1 MIKKSFLYSLA
12 FAICCLASPLLLAQ
26 GLPGAKLADKVI
38 VAGKTFYLYEV
49 KQGEGFYGIS
59 KMFGVSQKEIHEANP
74 KSILGLKAG
83 DILYIPVIDGRNSN
97 VREIKASD
105 DFIYHTVL
113 KGQTWY
119 YLSNKYNVSIADI
132 KKHNVGT
139 DNDLLIGAIIK
150 IPAPKPA
157 VNKKQPDSGYIYHK
171 VKPKETLY
179 GIAQEY
185 QSHVDTVLKYNRA
198 LQSGILVV
206 GSIVRI
212 PTNTQSLVVSGNKVT
227 ESTEHL
233 EDDDYFYHPIQGGE
247 TVYSLSKK
255 YHISQND
262 LEHANPNLN
271 PNQLPTGFVVKVPKD
286 KVKDKLLEQS
296 SSEDDFVIHTVRRK
310 ETLYSIAKHYGV
322 EISDIEKA
330 NPTMILSNLQKRAKL
345 KIPTPEYLAKQK
357 EERQS
362 SKVKLSDSI
371 PIILDN
377 YNLGIPCS
385 GYNYFADKQLI
396 KVALLLPFDIEAT
409 TKHNLIKTMDGE
421 TEIEK
426 ERNDPTLSPRSR
438 TFVEFYQGVL
448 IAVDSLKNQGVNIQL
463 FTYDTAPDTNKVK
476 QILALPQMKTVDL
489 IIGPAYASNLKLVSD
504 YSLRHQIKMVYP
516 LSSVNPYLNTNPY
529 LFQVNAED
537 TMLYHRYSDYIVKQQ
552 LNNRI
557 VLIKSSV
564 PDKNEIK
571 LAAEIKDKLYLK
583 YLPMG
588 VMPDYVEIAFSEQN
602 IQGLESLLS
611 QDKLNVVV
619 IPSPGEA
626 DVSKIIT
633 TLHGVSKSTDVKVKL
648 IGFGNWLRYQTIN
661 AEEVHD
667 LNTHILTPYV
677 LDYNNDKVNRFA
689 SKYRDWFHTEPF
701 AIAPYFI
708 RPGQNAR
715 YSRYGI
721 WGFDVAYFFI
731 DARVKYGNQFEYCI
745 NNLHAGQVQFNFNF
759 KRNRNWGGF
768 YNDGLYVIRFD
779 PSLQIS
785 RMPLN

>member
-12 FAICCLASPLLLAQ
+12 IAICFLASPLLHAQ
-26 GLPGAKLADKVI
+26 GLQGEKLAAKVI
-38 VAGKTFYLYEV
+38 VDGKTFYLYEV
-49 KQGEGFYGIS
+49 KQGEGFYGIA
-59 KMFGVSQKEIHEANP
+59 KKFGVSQKEIHEANP
-74 KSILGLKAG
+74 KSILGLKQG

-97 VREIKASD
+97 LNEINESD

-119 YLSNKYNVSIADI
+119 YLSSKYNVPIEDI
-132 KKHNVGT
+132 KKHNIGT
-139 DNDLLIGAIIK
+139 NNDLLIGAIIK
-150 IPAPKPA
+150 IPIPKP
-157 VNKKQPDSGYIYHK
+157 VVDKKQAGSGYIYHK
-171 VKPKETLY
+171 VSPKETLY
-179 GIAQEY
+179 GIAKEY
-185 QSHVDTVLKYNRA
+185 QSHVDTVLKYNQA

-212 PTNTQSLVVSGNKVT
+212 PTNTKPLSASAMQVAGNAQ
-227 ESTEHL
+227 HL
-233 EDDDYFYHPIQGGE
+233 EDDKFFYHPIKGGE
-247 TVYSLSKK
+247 TIYSLSKK
-255 YHISQND
+255 YRISQND
-262 LEHANPNLN
+262 LESANPNLN
-271 PNQLPTGFVVKVPKD
+271 PNQLPMGFVVKIPKD
-286 KVKDKLLEQS
+286 KVKNKVVEQS
-296 SSEDDFVIHTVRRK
+296 SSEDDFIIHTVRRK
-310 ETLYSIAKHYGV
+310 ETIYSIAKHYGV
-322 EISDIEKA
+322 EISDIQKA
-330 NPTMILSNLQKRAKL
+330 NPTMILTNIQKRAEI
-345 KIPTPEYLAKQK
+345 KIPTPQYLAGLK

-362 SKVKLSDSI
+362 LKVKVSEST
-371 PIILDN
+371 PVIIDN
-377 YNLGIPCS
+377 DILGIPCS
-385 GYNYFADKQLI
+385 GYNYFADRQLI
-396 KVALLLPFDIEAT
+396 KVALLLPFDIDAT

-426 ERNDPTLSPRSR
+426 ERDDATLSPRSR

-448 IAVDSLKNQGVNIQL
+448 IAVDSLKKQGVNIQL

-476 QILALPQMKTVDL
+476 QILALPQMRAVDL
-489 IIGPAYASNLKLVSD
+489 IIGPAYASNLQLVSD
-504 YSLRHQIKMVYP
+504 FSLRHQIKMIYP

-552 LNNRI
+552 PNNRI
-557 VLIKSSV
+557 VLIKYAV

-571 LAAEIKDKLYLK
+571 LAAEIKNKLYLK

-602 IQGLESLLS
+602 VQGLEALLS
-611 QDKLNVVV
+611 KDKLNVVV

-633 TLHGVSKSTDVKVKL
+633 TLHGVSKSTVVKVKL
-648 IGFGNWLRYQTIN
+648 IGFGNWLRFQTIN

-667 LNTHILTPYV
+667 LDTHILTPYV
-677 LDYNNDKVNRFA
+677 LDHSNAAVSRFSA
-689 SKYRDWFHTEPF
+689 KYRAWYHTEPF
-701 AIAPYFI
+701 AVAPYFI

-731 DARVKYGNQFEYCI
+731 DARVKYGKQFEYCL
-745 NNLHAGQVQFNFNF
+745 NNLHAGQIQFNFNF
-759 KRNRNWGGF
+759 KRNGNWGGF

-779 PSLQIS
+779 PALQIS

>member
-12 FAICCLASPLLLAQ
+12 FAICCLASPLLHAQ
-26 GLPGAKLADKVI
+26 ELQGAKLADKVI
-38 VAGKTFYLYEV
+38 VDGKTFYLYEV
-49 KQGEGFYGIS
+49 KQGDGFYGIS
-59 KMFGVSQKEIHEANP
+59 KMFGVSQKEISEANP
-74 KSILGLKAG
+74 KSILGLKPG

-97 VREIKASD
+97 LLEIKASD

-119 YLSNKYNVSIADI
+119 YLSNKYNVSIDDI
-132 KKHNVGT
+132 KKHNLGT

-150 IPAPKPA
+150 IPAPKPTA
-157 VNKKQPDSGYIYHK
+157 IKKQASSDYIYHK
-171 VKPKETLY
+171 VSPKETLY
-179 GIAQEY
+179 SIAQEY
-185 QSHVDTVLKYNRA
+185 QSHVDTVLKYNQA
-198 LQSGILVV
+198 LRGGILVV

-212 PTNTQSLVVSGNKVT
+212 PANTKTLLSSATQEVDNTQ
-227 ESTEHL
+227 HL
-233 EDDDYFYHPIQGGE
+233 EDEKFFYHPIQGGE
-247 TVYSLSKK
+247 TIYSLSKK
-255 YHISQND
+255 YRISQND
-262 LEHANPNLN
+262 LEYANPNLN
-271 PNQLPTGFVVKVPKD
+271 PNQLPMGFVVKIPKD
-286 KVKDKLLEQS
+286 KVKNKLLEQS
-296 SSEDDFVIHTVRRK
+296 SSEDDFVIHTVKRK
-310 ETLYSIAKHYGV
+310 ETIYSIAKHYGV
-322 EISDIEKA
+322 EISDIQKA
-330 NPTMILSNLQKRAKL
+330 NPTMVLSNIQKRAEI

-357 EERQS
+357 EERLS
-362 SKVKLSDSI
+362 LKVKVSDSI
-371 PIILDN
+371 PLIDDSD
-377 YNLGIPCS
+377 NLGFPCK
-385 GYNYFADKQLI
+385 GFNYFADRQLI
-396 KVALLLPFDIEAT
+396 KVALLLPFDIDAT

-426 ERNDPTLSPRSR
+426 ERDDATLSPRSR

-448 IAVDSLKNQGVNIQL
+448 IAVDSLKKQGVNIQL
-463 FTYDTAPDTNKVK
+463 FTFDTAPDTNKVK
-476 QILALPQMKTVDL
+476 QILALPQMRTVDL

-504 YSLRHQIKMVYP
+504 FSLRHQIKMVYP
-516 LSSVNPYLNTNPY
+516 LSSVNPYLNTNPH

-537 TMLYHRYSDYIVKQQ
+537 TMLYHRYSDYMVKQQ

-557 VLIKSSV
+557 VLIKSAV

-588 VMPDYVEIAFSEQN
+588 MMPDYVEIAFSEQN
-602 IQGLESLLS
+602 IQGLEALLS
-611 QDKLNVVV
+611 HDKLNVVV
-619 IPSPGEA
+619 IPSTGEA

-633 TLHGVSKSTDVKVKL
+633 TLHGVSKSTDVKIKL
-648 IGFGNWLRYQTIN
+648 IGFGNWLRFQTIN

-677 LDYNNDKVNRFA
+677 LDYNNDKVNRFT

-721 WGFDVAYFFI
+721 WGFDVTYFFI
-731 DARVKYGNQFEYCI
+731 DARVKYGKQFEFCI
-745 NNLHAGQVQFNFNF
+745 NNLHAGQIQFNFNF

-768 YNDGLYVIRFD
+768 YNDGLYIIRFD

-785 RMPLN
+785 RIPLN